1 MGCPR
6 WEWDPVGAS
15 WTHGHTTGIFV
26 PGSRK
31 SHFSCWHPKC
41 SDVSTLWAGV
51 LLPPRRTLMPAIPAL
66 CSSLCLCFGAFK
78 KQSKAG
84 CFMHPI
90 SLLPTPGQEMPL
102 SRAGGA
108 YTFPRAKGP
117 REQPGDCS
125 RDVHT
130 VPGWATAARPP
141 REHGRSSAA
150 LLCSFPDA
158 KPLHAPCGSRATRGL
173 FGFNTDLCEMSCN
186 HLGSWKSA

>member
-1 MGCPR
+1 MAIPWAFLFQAQGKAIL
-6 WEWDPVGAS
+6 VA
-15 WTHGHTTGIFV
+15 GIQSV
-26 PGSRK
+26 VRLLPSG
-31 SHFSCWHPKC
+31 
-41 SDVSTLWAGV
+41 LAM
-51 LLPPRRTLMPAIPAL
+51 LLPPRRTLMPAIQAL

-90 SLLPTPGQEMPL
+90 SLLPTPEQEMPL
-102 SRAGGA
+102 SRAGRA

-117 REQPGDCS
+117 REQLDDCS

-141 REHGRSSAA
+141 RGHGRSSAA
-150 LLCSFPDA
+150 LLCSFLDA
-158 KPLHAPCGSRATRGL
+158 KSLHAPCGSRATRAL
-173 FGFNTDLCEMSCN
+173 FGFNTDLREMSCS